1 MNDDCTDI
9 YLDYNRAIIYA
20 KYNNPEP
27 HKHMAAHI
35 ILSFNEPFKIIVD
48 GKCYEEYGI
57 CIPSNC
63 MHKIVDYKKPLLVF
77 LYEETTGIAKQIK
90 SVKIISEHITK
101 EIFEK
106 YMLMAKQTKNI
117 NESFMALNEFV
128 ANKLE
133 FKVNQ
138 YKIDDERIIRAMNYI
153 WNNLGGNLKIKDV
166 ASLQNLSESR
176 FSHLFK
182 EQTGIPFAS
191 YVKINRLIRA
201 YYDIFSGNDITYS
214 AMNAGFASPSHLAK
228 TSKEIFGIRAIELR
242 NKVKVHYVK
251 NM

>member
-1 MNDDCTDI
+1 MDEDCTNI
-9 YLDYNRAIIYA
+9 FLDYNRAVIYA
-20 KYNNPEP
+20 KYSNPEA

-63 MHKIVDYKKPLLVF
+63 MHKIVDYNKPLLVF

-90 SVKIISEHITK
+90 SVKIMSQHLTK

-106 YMLMAKQTKNI
+106 YIFMAKQTKNV
-117 NESFMALNEFV
+117 NKSFMELNKFV
-128 ANKLE
+128 ADKLG

-138 YKIDDERIIRAMNYI
+138 YKIDDERIVDAMNYI
-153 WNNLGGNLKIKDV
+153 WNNLSDNIKIKDV
-166 ASLQNLSESR
+166 AMMQHLSESR
-176 FSHLFK
+176 F
-182 EQTGIPFAS
+182 
-191 YVKINRLIRA
+191 
-201 YYDIFSGNDITYS
+201 
-214 AMNAGFASPSHLAK
+214 
-228 TSKEIFGIRAIELR
+228 ELR